1 MCLRFFPE
9 SYALDARR
17 MPSRAR
23 LEAVFVSAG
32 FSVTVR
38 RTVEQRMADGP
49 KQYRERVRVRGFS
62 SLQHISDEAF
72 ARGLAV
78 FETWSAS
85 RPAGKPLHEWVDVF
99 LFRR

>member
-1 MCLRFFPE
+1 MV
-9 SYALDARR
+9 
-17 MPSRAR
+17 PSSTA
-23 LEAVFVSAG
+23 S
-32 FSVTVR
+32 
-38 RTVEQRMADGP
+38 
-49 KQYRERVRVRGFS
+49 VRVRGFS